1 MADIDW
7 QLAMPH
13 ETREYCVQY
22 NETCYD
28 FLKRIWAEEGM
39 FFWFEHSASTHKMI
53 VSDAPLAMPMLKAAQ
68 SIAYN
73 NLPGG
78 AKKGFWVSRFNQKER
93 LRATRRVS
101 KDYTF
106 KQPSAPH
113 LYEVGQYMPN
123 GAKGE
128 YELYTYPG
136 RHKTPGTGQPFND
149 YALEA
154 HRVEATTAEGETNNI
169 QLSSG
174 FIFALFDHP
183 DETLNSNHRLL
194 RVTHKGKQPSALEE
208 EAPED
213 EATTYTAYF
222 ISQPARIPYRPI
234 NPNPK
239 PMVEGPQIAVVTGP
253 KGEEIY
259 CDEHGRIKVWFPWDR
274 HGKKD
279 EKSSCWVRVSQSWA
293 GGNWGTMAVPRI
305 GQEVICDFLSGDP
318 DQPIITGR
326 TYHAMNK
333 PPYPLPDHKTRMTI
347 KSQTHKG
354 EGYNEITFEDEA
366 EKEFV
371 YIHAQKDMELH
382 VKNSYQKRVEF
393 DSTESIG
400 NNSHLAVAKDRIEK
414 VDGNQDMTVVGNLTE
429 KVEGDHN
436 LTIEGVLQAKSAGD
450 FTFKSDGNTIFDA
463 SQITLVSGST
473 ALVVSSSGVDIAP
486 VLNVGSAS
494 AVAAGTP
501 PAPVVLTPLQ
511 VLFLPYAKLEGSFDL
526 AVRISFT
533 TGGISASVEVKGSLE
548 GQYGGYKF
556 NVKNSKEVKNNTG
569 GKLDSENDAPGLIGM
584 IGQVIGTQSKKI

>member
-73 NLPGG
+73 N
-78 AKKGFWVSRFNQKER
+78 
-93 LRATRRVS
+93 
-101 KDYTF
+101 
-106 KQPSAPH
+106 QPSAPH

-136 RHKTPGTGQPFND
+136 RHKTPVTGQPFND

-154 HRVEATTAEGETNNI
+154 HRVEATTAQGETNNI

-174 FIFALFDHP
+174 FIFALLDHP

-222 ISQPARIPYRPI
+222 TSQPARIPYRPL

-259 CDEHGRIKVWFPWDR
+259 CDEHGRIAYR
-274 HGKKD
+274 
-279 EKSSCWVRVSQSWA
+279 S
-293 GGNWGTMAVPRI
+293 GGDLR
-305 GQEVICDFLSGDP
+305 F
-318 DQPIITGR
+318 
-326 TYHAMNK
+326 
-333 PPYPLPDHKTRMTI
+333 
-347 KSQTHKG
+347 
-354 EGYNEITFEDEA
+354 FE
-366 EKEFV
+366 
-371 YIHAQKDMELH
+371 
-382 VKNSYQKRVEF
+382 R
-393 DSTESIG
+393 
-400 NNSHLAVAKDRIEK
+400 
-414 VDGNQDMTVVGNLTE
+414 
-429 KVEGDHN
+429 
-436 LTIEGVLQAKSAGD
+436 
-450 FTFKSDGNTIFDA
+450 
-463 SQITLVSGST
+463 
-473 ALVVSSSGVDIAP
+473 
-486 VLNVGSAS
+486 
-494 AVAAGTP
+494 
-501 PAPVVLTPLQ
+501 
-511 VLFLPYAKLEGSFDL
+511 
-526 AVRISFT
+526 
-533 TGGISASVEVKGSLE
+533 
-548 GQYGGYKF
+548 
-556 NVKNSKEVKNNTG
+556 
-569 GKLDSENDAPGLIGM
+569 
-584 IGQVIGTQSKKI
+584 

>member
-1 MADIDW
+1 MNTD
-7 QLAMPH
+7 
-13 ETREYCVQY
+13 
-22 NETCYD
+22 
-28 FLKRIWAEEGM
+28 
-39 FFWFEHSASTHKMI
+39 
-53 VSDAPLAMPMLKAAQ
+53 VS
-68 SIAYN
+68 
-73 NLPGG
+73 
-78 AKKGFWVSRFNQKER
+78 
-93 LRATRRVS
+93 
-101 KDYTF
+101 
-106 KQPSAPH
+106 
-113 LYEVGQYMPN
+113 
-123 GAKGE
+123 
-128 YELYTYPG
+128 
-136 RHKTPGTGQPFND
+136 
-149 YALEA
+149 
-154 HRVEATTAEGETNNI
+154 
-169 QLSSG
+169 
-174 FIFALFDHP
+174 
-183 DETLNSNHRLL
+183 
-194 RVTHKGKQPSALEE
+194 
-208 EAPED
+208 
-213 EATTYTAYF
+213 
-222 ISQPARIPYRPI
+222 
-234 NPNPK
+234 
-239 PMVEGPQIAVVTGP
+239 
-253 KGEEIY
+253 
-259 CDEHGRIKVWFPWDR
+259 
-274 HGKKD
+274 
-279 EKSSCWVRVSQSWA
+279 
-293 GGNWGTMAVPRI
+293 RI

-436 LTIEGVLQAKSAGD
+436 LTIEGILQAKSAGD
-450 FTFKSDGNTIFDA
+450 FTFKSDGNIIFDA